1 MLHFYTP
8 ENVKKKRGFFKPM
21 FPMTPI
27 LAQCPNSIPRENV
40 RKRFSGTIE
49 MENWREMG

>member
-1 MLHFYTP
+1 
-8 ENVKKKRGFFKPM
+8 M